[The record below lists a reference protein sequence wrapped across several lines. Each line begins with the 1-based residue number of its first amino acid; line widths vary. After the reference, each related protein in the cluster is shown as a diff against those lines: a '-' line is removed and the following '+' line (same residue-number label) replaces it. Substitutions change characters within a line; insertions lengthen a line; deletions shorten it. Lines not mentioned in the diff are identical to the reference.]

1 LLQLRLT
8 PALALAHRPTFSGGD
23 VKTISERAMIGC
35 VAALALA
42 ACKPSAEP
50 ASPAAAAAEP
60 APAAAPA
67 ASGDGAAT
75 PAEGAAPANDGKAR
89 AVAPAAVDLASITL
103 EEGVSKITVNVDG
116 KDRDVVV
123 SVPEGPKPW
132 PLVLFL
138 HGAKGA
144 GGSQKIIKCLVKPGL
159 ESVSPLVIAPA
170 SEKGEWWTNDDAA
183 YVLGVVEAA
192 KRDWPVRADHVVV
205 TGYSNGGIGAWAYAR
220 LYPDT
225 FSAAIPIAGN
235 DTIIGETPV
244 PVFAIHG
251 SLDAQFP
258 LEPVRQNIDK
268 LKQAGFD
275 VTLTVRN
282 RAKHMDP
289 CKYED
294 ELEMAAEWLT
304 KSAWTKPK
312 KAAPSAAAPA
322 KP

>member
-1 LLQLRLT
+1 
-8 PALALAHRPTFSGGD
+8 
-23 VKTISERAMIGC
+23 VKTISKRATIGC

-42 ACKPSAEP
+42 ACKPAAEP
-50 ASPAAAAAEP
+50 VAPEAAAAEP
-60 APAAAPA
+60 APEPAPA
-67 ASGDGAAT
+67 ASGDST
-75 PAEGAAPANDGKAR
+75 AAPAEAAPPNDGKAR
-89 AVAPAAVDLASITL
+89 AVKPSAVDLKSITL
-103 EEGVSKITVNVDG
+103 EEGLSKISVNVDG

-144 GGSQKIIKCLVKPGL
+144 SGSQKIVKCLVTAGL

-170 SEKGEWWTNDDAA
+170 SEKGEWWTNEDAA

-282 RAKHMDP
+282 RAKHTDP

-294 ELEMAAEWLT
+294 EVEMAADWLK

-312 KAAPSAAAPA
+312 KAAPSATAPA

>member
-1 LLQLRLT
+1 L
-8 PALALAHRPTFSGGD
+8 GGD
-23 VKTISERAMIGC
+23 VKTNAKRGLIGC
-35 VAALALA
+35 VAVLLLAG
-42 ACKPSAEP
+42 CKPPAE
-50 ASPAAAAAEP
+50 AAAPESAAAEP
-60 APAAAPA
+60 APEATPAAGSEGSAEAAPA
-67 ASGDGAAT
+67 D
-75 PAEGAAPANDGKAR
+75 GAAPANDGSAR
-89 AVAPAAVDLASITL
+89 AVKPSAVDLKSIKL
-103 EEGVSKITVNVDG
+103 EQGISSVKVDIDG
-116 KDRDVVV
+116 KDRELIL

-138 HGAKGA
+138 HGSK
-144 GGSQKIIKCLVKPGL
+144 GGSKQTVRCLVEPGL
-159 ESVSPLVIAPA
+159 ESVSPLVVAPE
-170 SEKGEWWTNDDAA
+170 SEKGEWWKNDDAA
-183 YVLGVVEAA
+183 WVLGVVEAA

-220 LYPDT
+220 LYPET
-225 FSAAIPIAGN
+225 FSAAIPIASN

-251 SLDAQFP
+251 SYDEQFP
-258 LEPVRQNIDK
+258 IGPIQQNIDK
-268 LKQAGFD
+268 LKAAGAD

-294 ELEMAAEWLT
+294 EVEMAAEWLT

-312 KAAPSAAAPA
+312 KAAPSAATPA

>member
-1 LLQLRLT
+1 MKQM
-8 PALALAHRPTFSGGD
+8 
-23 VKTISERAMIGC
+23 ISKRAVIGW

-42 ACKPSAEP
+42 ACKPAAEP
-50 ASPAAAAAEP
+50 ATPEAAAAESAP
-60 APAAAPA
+60 EPAAAGDS
-67 ASGDGAAT
+67 ASGDSAA
-75 PAEGAAPANDGKAR
+75 EAAPAPSDGKAH
-89 AVAPAAVDLASITL
+89 AVTPSAVELGSITL
-103 EEGVSKITVNVDG
+103 EEGVSKLSVNVDG

-144 GGSQKIIKCLVKPGL
+144 SSSQKIIRCLVRPGL

-170 SEKGEWWTNDDAA
+170 SEKAEWWTNEDAG
-183 YVLGVVEAA
+183 YVLGVIEAA
-192 KRDWPVRADHVVV
+192 KRAWPVRADHVVV

-225 FSAAIPIAGN
+225 FSAAIPIASN

-251 SLDAQFP
+251 SYDELFP
-258 LEPVRQNIDK
+258 LEPIQKNIDK
-268 LKQAGFD
+268 LKQNGFD

-294 ELEMAAEWLT
+294 ELEQAADWLT
-304 KSAWTKPK
+304 KSAWTKPR
-312 KAAPSAAAPA
+312 KAAPSAPAPA